1 MSSPIELVIETALR
15 LRNVPGLDLSRL
27 CILLED
33 AEMKFVTASLLPFS
47 NTDAMLVPLDP
58 AVPAVTA
65 DLMVSGLTV
74 RKR

>member
-15 LRNVPGLDLSRL
+15 LRDVPGLDLSRL

-33 AEMKFVTASLLPFS
+33 AEMKFVTQALLPFA
-47 NTDAMLVPLDP
+47 NTDVVLIPVDP
-58 AVPAVTA
+58 SAPVVKA